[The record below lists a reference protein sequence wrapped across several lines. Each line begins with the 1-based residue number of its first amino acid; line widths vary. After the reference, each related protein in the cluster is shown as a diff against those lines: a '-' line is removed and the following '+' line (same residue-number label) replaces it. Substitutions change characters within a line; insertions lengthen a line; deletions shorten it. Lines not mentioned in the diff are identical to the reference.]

1 MSSSI
6 GRDGVLLLPKICPCS
21 SLWASVSRDIPFLE
35 QICYDVD
42 MNWPGSEGSLRE
54 LIKLGVLA
62 ILKELEVIHLD
73 IDKDTQDLDKVN
85 LIFQVASLAEGLH
98 ELEERVSE
106 LERHKTTV
114 SWILV
119 LAVAMSF
126 GVFLAYLI
134 GLLR

>member
-1 MSSSI
+1 MK
-6 GRDGVLLLPKICPCS
+6 D
-21 SLWASVSRDIPFLE
+21 
-35 QICYDVD
+35 
-42 MNWPGSEGSLRE
+42 WPGSEGSLRE

>member
-1 MSSSI
+1 M
-6 GRDGVLLLPKICPCS
+6 D
-21 SLWASVSRDIPFLE
+21 
-35 QICYDVD
+35 
-42 MNWPGSEGSLRE
+42 NWPGSDKSLRE
-54 LIKLGVLA
+54 LIKWGISA
-62 ILKELEVIHLD
+62 ILEELEVIHLD
-73 IDKDTQDLDKVN
+73 IDKETQDLDKVN

-106 LERHKTTV
+106 LERHKSTV

-119 LAVAMSF
+119 LVVAMSF